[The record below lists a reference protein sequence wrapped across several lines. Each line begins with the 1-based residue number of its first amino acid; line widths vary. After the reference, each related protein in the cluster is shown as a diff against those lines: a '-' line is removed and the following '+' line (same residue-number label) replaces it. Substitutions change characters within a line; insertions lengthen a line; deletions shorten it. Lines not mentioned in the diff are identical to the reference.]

1 MERLWSP
8 WRLDYVSG
16 SAGASGGGASAA
28 FGDDCV
34 FCAALAGAGETSPQG
49 PSLIVARADTCFVIL
64 NLYPYNNGHVM
75 VVPNRHIGSLAEASA
90 AELGELMTMAQRAE
104 IALTEAYRPHG
115 MNLGINL
122 GRPAGAGVP
131 GHLHLH
137 VVPRW
142 DGDTNFMTVVGATRV
157 VPETPPRTLERLIP
171 LFERLAAGAS

>member
-16 SAGASGGGASAA
+16 TGAAGGE
-28 FGDDCV
+28 CV
-34 FCAALAGAGETSPQG
+34 FCAALTGAETSRPG
-49 PSLIVARADTCFVIL
+49 SSLIVARADTCFVIL

-75 VVPNRHIGSLAEASA
+75 VVPNRHVGSLAEASA
-90 AELGELMTMAQRAE
+90 TELGELMTMAQRAE

-122 GRPAGAGVP
+122 GRPAGAGIP

-157 VPETPPRTLERLIP
+157 VPETPPRTRERLVPI
-171 LFERLAAGAS
+171 FERLAAGA

>member
-16 SAGASGGGASAA
+16 SAGASGGE
-28 FGDDCV
+28 CV
-34 FCAALAGAGETSPQG
+34 FCAALAGAGEHSPDG
-49 PSLIVARADTCFVIL
+49 ASLIVARAGTCFVIL

-90 AELGELMTMAQRAE
+90 AELGELMMMAQRAE
-104 IALTEAYRPHG
+104 IALAEAYRPHG

-122 GRPAGAGVP
+122 GRPAGAGIP

-142 DGDTNFMTVVGATRV
+142 DGDTNFMTVVGTTRV
-157 VPETPPRTLERLIP
+157 VPETPPRTLERLVPI
-171 LFERLAAGAS
+171 FERLAAGA